1 MKTFIIGL
9 TGASGSIY
17 GLRLIEELAKRDF
30 LVHVIA
36 TDTAKQVIPFETDI
50 YLEAFLEDLQQK
62 GYRVVLED
70 AANFFS
76 SVASG
81 SYQTDGMIIAPCSMG
96 TLAEIAHGISDNL
109 LDRGAEVCLKERRPL
124 ILLARETPVN
134 IINLE
139 NMLTLTKAG
148 AIIFPASPGFYSKP
162 KTLEDIIDFMVGKIL
177 DSLHIEN
184 TLFKKWS

>member
-1 MKTFIIGL
+1 MKTFIVGL

-17 GLRLIEELAKRDF
+17 GLRLIEELAKRDY

-36 TDTAKQVIPFETDI
+36 TDTAKQVITFETDI
-50 YLEAFLEDLQQK
+50 YLETFLKNLQQE
-62 GYRVVLED
+62 GYKTVLED
-70 AANFFS
+70 ATNFFA

-81 SYQTDGMIIAPCSMG
+81 SYHTDGMIIAPCSMG

-109 LDRGAEVCLKERRPL
+109 LDRAADVCLKERRPL

-134 IINLE
+134 LINLE

-148 AIIFPASPGFYSKP
+148 ATIFPASPGFYSKP
-162 KTLEDIIDFMVGKIL
+162 TTLNDIIDFMVGKIL
-177 DSLHIEN
+177 DSLQIEN
-184 TLFKKWS
+184 NLFKKWS